1 MLRFFNFLPKFLSL
15 TVDLS
20 DFPMWFLFLCVEM
33 QIIKQ
38 KNGRSRGFAFVTMT
52 TGEEAQA
59 AIDKFNSLVCP
70 FSLLSFCVCLSFICF
85 SFFQLLLFVFCL
97 RFDFLT
103 SDGA

>member
-1 MLRFFNFLPKFLSL
+1 MLRFFNFFPKFLSL
-15 TVDLS
+15 TVDLR

>member
-20 DFPMWFLFLCVEM
+20 DSPMWFLFLCVEM

-52 TGEEAQA
+52 TGEEAQS

-70 FSLLSFCVCLSFICF
+70 FSLFPFVCVFLFFFF
-85 SFFQLLLFVFCL
+85 SCYYLFSVCDL
-97 RFDFLT
+97 I
-103 SDGA
+103 S